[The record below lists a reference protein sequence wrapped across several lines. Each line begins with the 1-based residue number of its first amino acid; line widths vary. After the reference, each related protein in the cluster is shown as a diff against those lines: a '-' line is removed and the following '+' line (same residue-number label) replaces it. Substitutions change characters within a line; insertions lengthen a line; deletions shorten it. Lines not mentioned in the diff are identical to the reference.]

1 MLAAGRART
10 MAGSGHSTEGSG
22 VNARSRLLEPL
33 GVSEFEERVYRA
45 VLAEPEST
53 RGRLVDLLGGHAQG
67 VTRAVRRLEELGL
80 VSRLDGRPRRFVPTY
95 PDVAIETLLQRRQQ
109 ELHHVRGAA
118 AELVAEY
125 HAGRRDDPG
134 ALVEILTGESA
145 TARRFAE
152 LQASCSEELLLF
164 DRPPYAAPPDNP
176 QQDTVLARGVRWRT
190 VYAPESLQRPDAR
203 AHVEQL
209 VAAGEEARVLPGLPL
224 KLVIVDRHTALLPL
238 TLDSALAQTAVIH
251 RSTLL
256 DAMVNLFEVYWER
269 ALPLNAAQPRP
280 DALSEQDRE
289 ILALLVAGAKDEV
302 IARHLGIGV
311 RTLRRRMRQLMAVLD
326 AETRFQAGMQASR
339 RGWV

>member
-1 MLAAGRART
+1 
-10 MAGSGHSTEGSG
+10 

-53 RGRLVDLLGGHAQG
+53 RARLVEILGGPDQG
-67 VTRAVRRLEELGL
+67 VTRALRRLEDLGL
-80 VSRLDGRPRRFVPTY
+80 VRRIDDRPRRFAPTY
-95 PDVAIETLLQRRQQ
+95 PDVAIEGLLQRRQQ
-109 ELHHVRGAA
+109 ELLQVRAGA
-118 AELVAEY
+118 AELVGEY
-125 HAGRRDDPG
+125 HQGRRDDPG
-134 ALVEILTGESA
+134 ALVEILTGERA
-145 TARRFAE
+145 AARRFAE
-152 LQASCSEELLLF
+152 LQASCRDELLLF

-190 VYAPESLQRPDAR
+190 IYASESLQRPDAR
-203 AHVEQL
+203 AHVQRL

-256 DAMVNLFEVYWER
+256 DAMVNLFEIYWER
-269 ALPLNAAQPRP
+269 ALPLDERAPAA
-280 DALSEQDRE
+280 DELSGQDRE
-289 ILALLVAGAKDEV
+289 ILGLLVAGAKDEV
-302 IARHLGIGV
+302 IARQLGVGV
-311 RTLRRRMRQLMAVLD
+311 RTLRRRMQHLMAALD

>member
-1 MLAAGRART
+1 MLSAGRART
-10 MAGSGHSTEGSG
+10 VAGTGHGTEGSV

-53 RGRLVDLLGGHAQG
+53 RSRLVEILGGHVHG
-67 VTRAVRRLEELGL
+67 VTRAVRRLEGLGL
-80 VSRLDGRPRRFVPTY
+80 LSRLDGRPLRFAPTY
-95 PDVAIETLLQRRQQ
+95 PDVAVEALVQRRQQ
-109 ELHHVRGAA
+109 ELLNVRSAA
-118 AELVAEY
+118 SELVAEY

-134 ALVEILTGESA
+134 ALVEILTGERA
-145 TARRFAE
+145 AARRFAE
-152 LQASCSEELLLF
+152 LQASCREELLLF

-190 VYAPESLQRPDAR
+190 VYAPESLQRADAM
-203 AHVEQL
+203 AHVQEL
-209 VAAGEEARVLPGLPL
+209 VASGEEARVLPGLPM

-256 DAMVNLFEVYWER
+256 DAMVSLFETYWDR
-269 ALPLNAAQPRP
+269 ALPLDQRP
-280 DALSEQDRE
+280 ATEALKEEDRE
-289 ILALLVAGAKDEV
+289 ILALLVTGAKDEV
-302 IARHLGIGV
+302 IARQLGIGV
-311 RTLRRRMRQLMAVLD
+311 RTLSRRMQQVMTALD
-326 AETRFQAGMQASR
+326 AETRFQAGMQATR